1 MSHNTPLNVL
11 LNERVAREN
20 IVNAIEVTD
29 TTITVTLTP
38 HLHSHYIRPDCQ
50 SPVSVRYYDDDMLVV
65 QGLGLHGKALRYQ
78 VTSIRASYLNDAGEF
93 RTFMI
98 PIPGIHTQRLITDE
112 VLEMM
117 LYLNVDCN
125 HSFPMTAKMLQD
137 MYGVT
142 TSVSALERWKTHEAD
157 RLPSIGHI
165 IQHLHAKKPITV
177 LHLDE
182 YKATGTKSWEL
193 VIRDE
198 HARLLFSIRLKH
210 RDARQIQAILRWLR
224 MLGLDIALI
233 YVDFWLAYPPALK
246 AVYPKAEIQYDF
258 FHVMH
263 NIHRHLSKA
272 LTAYRKA
279 FKAADS
285 DADQAKVRDA
295 LHKKLWHN
303 RYLLFTNEE
312 NLTVP
317 QRAILDEL
325 LTEHAGS
332 IVEQIVLFRQQLRTI
347 FNDCDTFAEALEFLA
362 VMILDGWAEI
372 STRFGTVM
380 TFLRDHFE
388 QMLTYLRHPNVQRN
402 SLAECTVRSLRR
414 IERVRQGFKTQKG
427 RVRHLKLLQWRQYVM
442 PSTISVNLIT
452 L

>member
-1 MSHNTPLNVL
+1 MRQNMPLNAL
-11 LNERVAREN
+11 LNERAAHEN
-20 IVNAIEVTD
+20 IVSAIEVTD
-29 TTITVTLTP
+29 TTITVSLTP
-38 HLHSHYIRPDCQ
+38 HLHSHYLRPDCR
-50 SPVSVRYYDDDMLVV
+50 SAVSVCYYDDDTFVV
-65 QGLGLHGKALRYQ
+65 QGLGIHGKALRYQ

-93 RTFMI
+93 RTCMI
-98 PIPGIHTQRLITDE
+98 PIPGIHTKRLVTDD

-125 HSFPMTAKMLQD
+125 HSLPMTATMLHD

-142 TSVSALERWKTHEAD
+142 TSVSALERWKNHEAD
-157 RLPSIGHI
+157 RVPSIGQL
-165 IQHLHAKKPITV
+165 IQYLHAKKPITA
-177 LHLDE
+177 LHVDE

-198 HARLLFSIRLKH
+198 HGRLLFSIRLKH
-210 RDARQIQAILRWLR
+210 RDARQIQAILRWFR
-224 MLGLDIALI
+224 ILGLDIAII

-246 AVYPKAEIQYDF
+246 AVYPKADIQYDF

-263 NIHRHLSKA
+263 NIHRHLTKA

-279 FKAADS
+279 FKAAGSDS
-285 DADQAKVRDA
+285 EHAEARDA

-312 NLTVP
+312 NVTDT

-325 LTEHAGS
+325 LTEHAGT
-332 IVEQIVLFRQQLRTI
+332 IVEQIVMFRQQLRTI
-347 FNDCDTFAEALEFLA
+347 FNECDTFAEALEFLA
-362 VMILDGWAEI
+362 VMLLDGWAEV
-372 STRFGTVM
+372 SPRFGKVM
-380 TFLRDHFE
+380 SFLRDHFE
-388 QMLTYLRHPNVQRN
+388 SMLTYLRKPNVQRN

-427 RVRHLKLLQWRQYVM
+427 RVRHLKLLQWRQYVV
-442 PSTISVNLIT
+442 PSTIGANLISF
-452 L
+452 